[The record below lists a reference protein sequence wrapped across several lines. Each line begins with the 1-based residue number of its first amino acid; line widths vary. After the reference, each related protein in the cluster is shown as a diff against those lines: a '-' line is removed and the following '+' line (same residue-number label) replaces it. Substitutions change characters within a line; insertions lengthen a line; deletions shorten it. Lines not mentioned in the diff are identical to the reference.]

1 MSPES
6 PRRRSVKGV
15 KPAMR
20 VRLRDIA
27 EKTGFSIN
35 TVSLALKGSPLVREE
50 TRRRIVEAAKE
61 LNYVPNNIAR
71 SLVQRKTHTIGVILT
86 DIMNPVLTGVAQ
98 HIERELMGHGYN
110 IILMTTYNDPAHE
123 AHAIDVLR
131 SRQVDGILMYPV
143 SGENAE
149 KVADLAEAGFPLVL
163 LAGGDESPQC
173 NVISVDDSGG
183 AYRATSHLVRLGHR
197 RIAFINGGGIRGN
210 EEKLRGYRRALAEAG
225 ISLDPALIVEPS
237 GIGYSDGYH
246 AARHLFQQKEPPTAV
261 FASTDSLALGLMYW
275 CFQQGLKVPE
285 DVAIVGFDDIEAA
298 RFAAVPLTSVAY
310 AVEVVASKAAARLLQ
325 LIDEA
330 DEAQS
335 SEPVREVIEPRL
347 IVRESCGARR
357 MGVASINA

>member
-1 MSPES
+1 
-6 PRRRSVKGV
+6 
-15 KPAMR
+15 MR

-50 TRRRIVEAAKE
+50 TRRLIEEAARE
-61 LNYVPNNIAR
+61 LNYVPNDIAR

-86 DIMNPVLTGVAQ
+86 DIMNPILTGVAQ

-123 AHAIDVLR
+123 AHAIDILR

-143 SGENAE
+143 SGKNAE
-149 KVADLAEAGFPLVL
+149 KVASLVNAGFPVVL
-163 LAGGDESPQC
+163 LADWDESPRC
-173 NVISVDDSGG
+173 NVISVDDSEG
-183 AYRATSHLVRLGHR
+183 AFKATDHLARLGHR
-197 RIAFINGGGIRGN
+197 RIAFLNGGGIRGN

-225 ISLDPALIVEPS
+225 LPFDPALIVEPT

-246 AARHLFQQKEPPTAV
+246 AARQLFEQKSPPTAV

-275 CFQQGLKVPE
+275 CLQHGLRVPD

-325 LIDEA
+325 LIEEA
-330 DEAQS
+330 ERSGS
-335 SEPVREVIEPRL
+335 SESMREVIAPSL

-357 MGVASINA
+357 TGEATINF